1 VGRTSRE
8 PGAGTVVRNLRFERV
23 IGRGG
28 MGVVYEATH
37 LELDRKVAVKVLSDA
52 VGDDERMQQRFRLE
66 AMATARLSHPNV
78 IEVLEYWHD
87 ESGRAYL
94 VMELLQ
100 GQPLE
105 TWLHE
110 ERPLATR
117 LGVARQVLLGLEA
130 AHAGGIV
137 HRDIKPANVF
147 LCDEAQ
153 GGLRATLID
162 FGVAKL
168 TTGLP
173 LALTRLGK
181 TVGTP
186 GYMSP
191 EQIRGA
197 AVDARSDLYAAG
209 CLTYLLLTGL
219 EVFGGGVVDIM
230 RAHLTAAPV
239 PPSQHAPGLAAF
251 DDWMVTALGKRVEER
266 FQTAAAM
273 RDAFD
278 TCCGRAYGLGDASCT
293 LVDAPAFDEDG

>member
-1 VGRTSRE
+1 M
-8 PGAGTVVRNLRFERV
+8 VRNLRFERV

-28 MGVVYEATH
+28 MGVVFEATH
-37 LELDRKVAVKVLSDA
+37 LELGRSVAVKILSDA
-52 VGDDERMQQRFRLE
+52 VGDDARMQQRFRLE
-66 AMATARLSHPNV
+66 AMATARISHPNV

-87 ESGRAYL
+87 EQGSAYL
-94 VMELLQ
+94 VMELLH

-105 TWLHE
+105 TWLGRDE
-110 ERPLATR
+110 EHPLAVR
-117 LGVARQVLLGLEA
+117 LGIARQVLCGLEA

-147 LCDEAQ
+147 LCDLPQ
-153 GGLRATLID
+153 GGVRATLID

-173 LALTRLGK
+173 LGITRLGK

-191 EQIRGA
+191 EQIRGR
-197 AVDARSDLYAAG
+197 AVDERSDLYAAG

-219 EVFGGGVVDIM
+219 EVFGGGVVEIM
-230 RAHLTAAPV
+230 RAHLTARPAS
-239 PPSQHAPGLAAF
+239 PSQHAPGLAAF
-251 DDWMVTALGKRVEER
+251 DDWMTAALAKRVEER

-273 RDAFD
+273 KAAFD
-278 TCCGRAYGLGDASCT
+278 VCCERAYGVGDASST
-293 LVDAPAFDEDG
+293 LVDAPAFDEDA